1 MALMTRKDVLT
12 VWESVGWTGGRR
24 TEREPFENHGKI
36 GKSIVVRSGMVVC
49 AARSRFHVHRRGGVW
64 SRSTHVKHTMR
75 GNYKG
80 KGEKVEWN
88 GFNLERTGRQIRWE
102 KRGRTAHPGYVG
114 RLPADRS
121 LGAERERG
129 DKKRSNTMQ
138 AAFPTGGWAVIS
150 RGARRGIGG
159 KNEQPSALL
168 INYSSEFLFRPVMWP
183 GELNV

>member
-1 MALMTRKDVLT
+1 
-12 VWESVGWTGGRR
+12 
-24 TEREPFENHGKI
+24 
-36 GKSIVVRSGMVVC
+36 
-49 AARSRFHVHRRGGVW
+49 
-64 SRSTHVKHTMR
+64 MR

-80 KGEKVEWN
+80 EGGKVEWN

-138 AAFPTGGWAVIS
+138 AALPTGGWAVIS
-150 RGARRGIGG
+150 REARRGIGG
-159 KNEQPSALL
+159 KNEQLSALV
-168 INYSSEFLFRPVMWP
+168 INYSSEFVFRPVM
-183 GELNV
+183 